1 MKRLFLILLLLI
13 TSPVFAKNVKSGSTI
28 GFFQP
33 KTLPDVWSV
42 KIVEGFTTK
51 GGYPVYSGSVI
62 KGRIENVK
70 DPKRL
75 KKEC

>member
-13 TSPVFAKNVKSGSTI
+13 TSPVLLRMLKVEAQSDFSTEN
-28 GFFQP
+28 P
-33 KTLPDVWSV
+33 PDVWSV